1 MLHCMLHSGGRC
13 GLNGAQESG
22 TVQDCSVVSGLA
34 PPTAETDVKTIG
46 GRKVCF
52 AKYQDLRKKRG
63 LENGECSLR
72 LLLPSIV
79 GHLGLLVQLVYN
91 RFFPPENFILRT
103 DPSRV
108 ESMFIVHSAR
118 RTEWKWALEGR
129 GCCACVWTHSGG
141 LRLPLAEWLSPTSG
155 DQILG
160 LGPDLKE
167 DCYKTGQGLPT
178 V

>member
-1 MLHCMLHSGGRC
+1 MHFMPRGDMLHCMLHSGGRC

-79 GHLGLLVQLVYN
+79 GHQGLLVQLVYN

-108 ESMFIVHSAR
+108 ESMFIVQFCEENRVKMS
-118 RTEWKWALEGR
+118 L
-129 GCCACVWTHSGG
+129 GG
-141 LRLPLAEWLSPTSG
+141 KRMLRLCVNPQWRPQTPLGRMAFT
-155 DQILG
+155 
-160 LGPDLKE
+160 
-167 DCYKTGQGLPT
+167 Y
-178 V
+178 